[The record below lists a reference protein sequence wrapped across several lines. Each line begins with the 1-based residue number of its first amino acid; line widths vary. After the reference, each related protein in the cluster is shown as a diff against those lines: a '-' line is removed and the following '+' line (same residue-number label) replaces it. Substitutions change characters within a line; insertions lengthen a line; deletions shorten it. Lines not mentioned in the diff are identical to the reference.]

1 MTIINT
7 SKNHAFHIFLY
18 KICCDTVK
26 YLCLQKARLRVI
38 IPFFN
43 KKGFCCLR
51 PVSVDHPAIMKID
64 TPEFKALFSPELRTL
79 AFLFKEY
86 GYELRIAGGAV
97 R

>member
-1 MTIINT
+1 
-7 SKNHAFHIFLY
+7 
-18 KICCDTVK
+18 
-26 YLCLQKARLRVI
+26 
-38 IPFFN
+38 
-43 KKGFCCLR
+43 
-51 PVSVDHPAIMKID
+51 MKID